1 MMNEKIYEAD
11 YVLRSIRVPYSS
23 VEDRKRAEEA
33 IKVLEEEIKAR
44 QYFMSHGD
52 DIGMFIDPE
61 EIKARQYFMSHGDDI
76 ETLRR
81 MFIDPE
87 EIEARQYFASHGDDI
102 ETLKKLLS

>member
-1 MMNEKIYEAD
+1 MNEKIYEAE
-11 YVLRSIRVPYSS
+11 YVLRCTRVPYSS

-52 DIGMFIDPE
+52 DI
-61 EIKARQYFMSHGDDI
+61 

-81 MFIDPE
+81 MCIDPE
-87 EIEARQYFASHGDDI
+87 EIEARQYFASHGDDT